1 MTFSRA
7 NFVLSGIGLASA
19 IFLVLRVFGT
29 WRVSSPRAPHEIS
42 VFGQTFSYPT
52 ANIDLIVIVIVLL
65 AAVGA
70 SVVVLTLAGAAREAR
85 ASRRFQRRFACQ
97 DLEVLLGARLIVDR
111 QPRAFCAGLLRPRV

>member
-7 NFVLSGIGLASA
+7 NFVLSGISLASA

-52 ANIDLIVIVIVLL
+52 ANIDAIVIVLL